1 MSSGGVLAA
10 VSAAGLTI
18 DALQL
23 PGFAMFILEESLQTV
38 QFSII
43 GLSQAKQYAR
53 MRDTLDEYEKL
64 IFELEVNINLART
77 YYGSIGLAGDI
88 VALPATLSGGA
99 FANGVQP
106 ISEWVNQIFL
116 APYEAFARAC
126 KQFLSNYRA
135 VSAENVAGSDDRA
148 RDSIEVLKD
157 EAYRQLYITSGEI
170 NFEKA
175 QIRKMYNA
183 GQIMPNDYNELIA
196 ELNVY
201 KRRADREIWAQF
213 NRRKNDMQRILIPA
227 APIYK
232 VTMSELYLP
241 RVQFPLPAQ
250 AEVQLSN
257 GHRGKL
263 FSGANRANEWVG
275 FENATLVLSHFIN
288 SSSIV
293 QAFGQIDGTAYPLD
307 EAKRRKD
314 AFTPVPSSFSA
325 AVSRVIDGDTIVAGE
340 HTVRLVGINA
350 AEISSFNGEQ
360 SSAYL
365 KGLVLGKDVTVK
377 VDADR
382 QRDVFGRVLGVVV
395 LGSTNI
401 NIEMLRTGRA
411 ILDLRGPNS
420 QVDRVAFTAAAD
432 AWLASGGSPSPPP
445 SSIPP
450 PTGTAFE
457 LPQVMKAAYEPD
469 PPRVEL
475 IWTSPD
481 PRVRGYFVYKG
492 NNVPAITD
500 TAPYDTEMQQY
511 LLHGIPG
518 LTGSMNYLI
527 WPYGEGKAQI
537 SGNYKVV
544 GVTLPGSPGL
554 PPPTEEPPPSEF
566 NVVAFHF
573 TSSVDKTKSP
583 WQTGTPKEQLRA
595 GSEYH
600 LYCQLG
606 RTETG
611 VTAEASWYL
620 KANGPPSTP
629 MAKIVHPSPESQGYE
644 WWNWISFDFLTG
656 AFPPFPIGSVVVGEL
671 RLDGKVYRRVEATM
685 IP

>member
-325 AVSRVIDGDTIVAGE
+325 AVSRVIDGDTIGAGE

-469 PPRVEL
+469 PPRV
-475 IWTSPD
+475 D
-481 PRVRGYFVYKG
+481 
-492 NNVPAITD
+492 
-500 TAPYDTEMQQY
+500 
-511 LLHGIPG
+511 
-518 LTGSMNYLI
+518 LI